1 MFNIIFQ
8 VTCLLIIVFGLFMI
22 VRDKKSDNI
31 RKNEELKNNITK
43 KDKRVVYIII
53 FSTVVGYY
61 ILSYLLDLDILNFI
75 TFRENG
81 ITFSFVGLILL
92 VGTSL
97 IIGLIYEKLK
107 NKRIENTNW
116 KVISNE
122 EIIFITLDYISCY
135 SFN

>member
-1 MFNIIFQ
+1 MFNIIFH
-8 VTCLLIIVFGLFMI
+8 VTWLLIIVFGLFMI

-53 FSTVVGYY
+53 FSTVFGYY

-92 VGTSL
+92 VSTSL

-107 NKRIENTNW
+107 NKRIENN
-116 KVISNE
+116 N
-122 EIIFITLDYISCY
+122 
-135 SFN
+135 

>member
-22 VRDKKSDNI
+22 VRGNKSDNI

-43 KDKRVVYIII
+43 KEKRVVYIII

-107 NKRIENTNW
+107 SKKI
-116 KVISNE
+116 
-122 EIIFITLDYISCY
+122 
-135 SFN
+135 

>member
-107 NKRIENTNW
+107 NKRIENN
-116 KVISNE
+116 N
-122 EIIFITLDYISCY
+122 
-135 SFN
+135 